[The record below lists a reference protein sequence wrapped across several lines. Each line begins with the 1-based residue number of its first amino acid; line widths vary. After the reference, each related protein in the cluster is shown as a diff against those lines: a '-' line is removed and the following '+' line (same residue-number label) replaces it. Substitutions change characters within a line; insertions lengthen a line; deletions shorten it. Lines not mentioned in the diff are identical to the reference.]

1 NPFYRVRTIE
11 FLVDLHITSQL
22 KELGH
27 VEIRARLV
35 VYKDHFLLI
44 DETLDAAVNRTTKTF
59 SNNNLLG
66 KGDLVVVL
74 DALVPVEEGLDCI
87 GRFQLRLEPEDT
99 ILFVVDLG
107 DTFRIHVLLYD
118 AMEHG

>member
-1 NPFYRVRTIE
+1 MIQRLETLDERIQIITENDPCIRWFTILLVRQDDHNPFYRVRTIE

-74 DALVPVEEGLDCI
+74 DALVPVEEGLD
-87 GRFQLRLEPEDT
+87 
-99 ILFVVDLG
+99 
-107 DTFRIHVLLYD
+107 
-118 AMEHG
+118 